1 MLKREADETPPSPS
15 KSRKQAAPKR
25 HPLAWL
31 RYTFDPSAGEA
42 QAELAHVCRA
52 MEHVFEQIAR
62 NQARLQLR
70 TLPGKNLG
78 VFATEPLRQGD
89 LLATYDGR
97 VHASTARL
105 ADASCSIDI
114 GNGLM
119 VDALEKPPGR
129 VTGAHFN
136 HCCPGE
142 DGPNCEYL
150 QIRSPLPDGGAG
162 RLTVVVIRV
171 MADVAAGS
179 ELTVDYGDAY
189 FNGGSAPCLC
199 RGEMPCP
206 KGRRF

>member
-70 TLPGKNLG
+70 TLQGKNLG

-162 RLTVVVIRV
+162 RLTVVDIREG
-171 MADVAAGS
+171 A
-179 ELTVDYGDAY
+179 
-189 FNGGSAPCLC
+189 
-199 RGEMPCP
+199 
-206 KGRRF
+206 